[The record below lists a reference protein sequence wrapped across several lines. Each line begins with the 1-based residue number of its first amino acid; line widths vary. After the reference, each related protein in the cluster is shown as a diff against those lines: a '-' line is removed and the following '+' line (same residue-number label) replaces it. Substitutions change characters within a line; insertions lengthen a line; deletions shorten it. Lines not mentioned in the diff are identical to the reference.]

1 MSDDNAVSTESE
13 EREPGSTHTSAQELG
28 DITAQRLPGGLRK
41 LAQTVG
47 TEGDGV
53 DYYRFTLSEAREVR
67 LGLKLRQGEAELSV
81 EDAEGNVLAR
91 SMAHAGY
98 EAAVRTLLPGTYYV
112 RVEAVGAA
120 ASEYEFRYGVLEA
133 DASFRPASDSP
144 WHTGLAEQMGMPSFG
159 EAGYGFELSE
169 TVDGRVSGVLL
180 GTVLAVDP
188 NGESLSYGIVGGNG
202 SGLFA
207 LGGVSGELSYVGAG
221 EDFEGGAGSYELTIR
236 VSDGTHTIDTTVTVT
251 ITDAAEAPAFG
262 EGSYAFALTENV
274 DGRVSRVLLG
284 VVEATDPDSDTVR
297 YSLLDGNDSSL
308 FAIEETSGELFY
320 VGAGEDFEGGVTSY
334 EVTVRASDAAHTVDT
349 TVTVTVTDEGEAPA
363 FGEEGYAFEL
373 AENVDGRVN
382 RISLGTVTA
391 TDPDSDTVRYS
402 LLGGNDSSLFAIEET
417 SGELFYVGAGED
429 FEGGV
434 TSYEVTVRASDAA
447 HTVDTTVTVTV
458 TDEGEA
464 PAFGEKGY
472 AFELAENVD
481 GRVNRL
487 SLGAVTATDPD
498 SDTVR
503 YSLLG
508 GNDSSLFAIEET
520 SGELF
525 YVGAGEDFEGG
536 VTSYEVTVRASDAAH
551 TVDTTVT
558 VTVTDAAEA
567 PGFGEESY
575 AFELAENV
583 DGRVN
588 RLSLGAVTATDPDSD
603 MVRYSLL
610 DGNDSSLFAIEETS
624 GELFYV
630 GAGEDF
636 EGGVTSY
643 EVTVRAS
650 DAAHTVDTTVTV
662 TVTDAAEA
670 PGFGEEGYAF
680 ELAENVDGRVN
691 RLSLGAVTATDP
703 DSDTVRYSLLGGND
717 SSLFAIEETS
727 GELFY
732 VGAGEDFEGGVT
744 SYEVTVR
751 ASDAAHTVDTTVTV
765 TVTDEAEA
773 PGFGEESYAFELA
786 ENVDGRVNR
795 LSLGAVTATDP
806 DSDTVRYSLLGGNDS
821 SLFAIEETS
830 GELFYVGAGED
841 FEGGVTSYEVRV
853 RASDAA
859 HTVDTTVTVTVTDAG
874 EAPAFAEE
882 SYAFELAENVD
893 GRVNGISLGTV
904 TATDPDSDTVRYS
917 LLDGNDS
924 SLFAIEETSGELF
937 YVGAGEDFEG
947 GVTSY
952 EVTVRASDGTHTID
966 TTVTVTVTDAA
977 EAPAFGEESYAFELA
992 ENADGRANG
1001 LSLGRVLATDPDRD
1015 EVRYSLTGGN
1025 ESSLFNIDETSG
1037 ELYYVGPGEDYES
1050 GVTSYELTVRASDA
1064 AHTVDTTVTVTVTD
1078 EGEAPAF
1085 GEKGYA
1091 FELAENVDGRVNG
1104 LSLGSVTATDPDSD
1118 TVRYSLLDGNDSSL
1132 FAIEETS
1139 GELFYVGAG
1148 EDFEGGVTSYEV
1160 AVRASDAA
1168 HTVDTTVTV
1177 TVTDEGEAPAF
1188 GEKGYAFELAE
1199 NVDGRVNGLSLGT
1212 VTATDPDSDT
1222 VRYSLLDGNDSS
1234 LFAIGE
1240 TSGELYYVGPGEDYE
1255 SGVTS
1260 YELTVR
1266 ASDGTHASDTTVRVA
1281 LGDVRGRSEP
1291 EGGDLPNDRTTT
1303 GMVLVDEGAVTGNI
1317 EMWWDLDWFA
1327 VELVAGR
1334 TYRIDFRGQPTGD
1347 GTLVDPSLYGVFDGD
1362 GRLIPGTTIPDGGTS
1377 HNSRLVFTAPGEG
1390 RYYIA
1395 TSGNGT
1401 YPSGTGTYE
1410 LEVRDVRAPVFAEAG
1425 YRFALSENAEGS
1437 VNRQSLGTVT
1447 ATDPDGGTVR
1457 YRLVGGDESRRF
1469 AIDPDT
1475 GEVFYVGPG
1484 EDYESRVTSHE
1495 LTVQASDGA
1504 YSTEVSVTV
1513 TVTDAPEAPAFGEK
1527 GYAFELAENVD
1538 GRVNRLSLGTVT
1550 ATDPDSD
1557 EVRYSLLGGN
1567 DSSLFAIEETSG
1579 ELFYV
1584 GAGEDFEGGVTSYEL
1599 TIRASDGTHTIDTTV
1614 TVTVTDAAEQPAFG
1628 DGSYAFELAENA
1640 DGRANGLSLGRV
1652 LATDPD
1658 GDEVRYSLTGG
1669 NELFTVD
1676 ETSGELYYVG
1686 PGEDYESG
1694 VTSYEVTVRASDA
1707 AHTVDTTV
1715 TVTVTD
1721 EGEAP
1726 AFGEES
1732 YAFELA
1738 ENVDGR
1744 VNRLSLGTVT
1754 ATDPDSDTVRYSL
1767 LGGND
1772 SSLFVI
1778 GAASG
1783 ELYYVGGGEDFEGGV
1798 TSYELTVRAS
1808 DGTHTVDTTVTV
1820 TVADDPFD
1828 FERTTIEQGSSEAAG
1843 EDLPAGRETNG
1854 EVRVNAEPVDG
1865 TLHSQSDRD
1874 WFAVTLAP
1882 GRTYA
1887 FYLEGDTPRGGT
1899 DRAPA
1904 IRGLRDANGDPVAG
1918 IVGGVEVRFT
1928 TDAAA
1933 AEAVYYIEVGG
1944 GGDSGQGSSATRGLW
1959 TRSSVVDT
1967 GSVVNTRGNSDG
1979 GSDYRLWAS
1988 DITETRDTTDDYRSG
2003 VMTTGVVTEGGSV
2016 MGEIE
2021 RAGDRDWF
2029 EVELVEGRLY
2039 RIDLEGGWT
2048 KAGTLANAY
2057 LRGVYDGVG
2066 NLIDGTS
2073 NDNSGM
2079 GFNSRVYFM
2088 APEAGTYYVAAG
2100 GYGGNEGT
2108 YTLSVRDVTDG
2119 VPDDFAPGTGTSG
2132 RVEVGGTAT
2141 GKIEY
2146 EGDRDW
2152 FAVTLEAG
2160 RLYQIHLEG
2169 RDTGAGTLRNPYLP
2183 GVHDADGNLI
2193 NGTRNN
2199 DSGEGKNSLAFL
2211 IPSEPATYYVA
2222 ASAQGNEVGTYT
2234 LSVTDVTDDFAA
2246 GTWTSGTVEV
2256 GGTATGEIDILR
2268 DTDWFAVI
2276 LEAGKVYRID
2286 LEGRDTGAGT
2296 LRDPYLRGVHDGDG
2310 NLIDGT
2316 TNDNSD
2322 AGKNSRVFF
2331 TAPEDTTYY
2340 VAAGSRNTYEVG
2352 TYTLSVTEVVDDFA
2366 SDTDTTGTVMVG
2378 DTATG
2383 EINYEGDRDWI
2394 AVILEAGKVYR
2405 IDLEGLDTGAGTLRN
2420 PYLPGVHDG
2429 DGNRID
2435 GTRNND
2441 SGEGFNSRVYF
2452 MAPEADTYY
2461 VAAGAYGG
2469 SEGTYTLSVRDVPDD
2484 FAPGTG
2490 TSGRVEVGGEATGK
2504 IEYEGDRDWVAV
2516 TLEAGRLYRI
2526 DLEGR
2531 DTGAGT
2537 LHDPYLRGIHD
2548 GDGNLIDGTTN
2559 DNSGAGKNSRVFFTA
2574 PEDTT
2579 YYVAAGSRNK
2589 YEVGTYTLSVTEMVD
2604 DYASDTDTTGTVM
2617 VGDTATGE
2625 INYPGDRDWIA
2636 VILEAGKVYRIDLE
2650 GWDAGAG
2657 TLRDPYLRGIH
2668 DGDGNL
2674 IDGTTNDNSGAGKNS
2689 RVFFTAPEDTTYYVA
2704 AGSRN
2709 TYEVGTYTLSV
2720 TEIVD
2725 DYAADTDTTGTV
2737 MVGGTATGEINYPG
2751 DRDWIAVILEAGK
2764 IYRIDLE
2771 GLDAGAG
2778 TLGDPYLRGVHDGD
2792 GDLIGGTTDNNR
2804 GAGRNSR
2811 VFFKAADADTT
2822 YYVSAGVSGFSLGTY
2837 TLSVTEI
2844 VDDYAADT
2852 ATTGTVVVGGTATG
2866 EINYSGDRDWFAVIL
2881 EAGKVYRIDLEGWDA
2896 GAGTL
2901 GDPYLR
2907 GVHDGDGDLIGGT
2920 TDNNGGAG
2928 KNSRVFFKAA
2938 DADADATYYVSA
2950 GVYGSA
2956 VGTYTLSVTEMVD
2969 DYAADTGTTGTVLVG
2984 GTATGEIE
2992 TPGDRDW
2999 IAVILEAGKIYR
3011 IDLEGLDAG
3020 AGTLHD
3026 PYLRGVHDG
3035 DGDLIGGTTD
3045 NNGGAGRNS
3054 RVFFKAADADTT
3066 YYVSAGA
3073 SGFSLGTYTMS
3084 VTETVD
3090 DYAADT
3096 DTTGTVMVGD
3106 TATGEINYSGDRDWF
3121 AVILEAGKVYRID
3134 LEGLDARAGTLG
3146 DPYLRGVHDGDG
3158 DLIGG
3163 TTDNNG
3169 GAGKNSRVFF
3179 TAADADADATYY
3191 VSAGASGSSVGTYTL
3206 SVTEGVDD
3214 YAADTGTTGTVMVGG
3229 TATGEIET
3237 SGDRD
3242 WFAVILEAG
3251 KVYRIDLEGW
3261 RTRAGT
3267 LRDPYL
3273 RGVHDADGNLIDG
3286 TTNDNLGAGANS
3298 RVFFEAADADAD
3310 ATYYVSA
3317 GASGSSVGAYTLS
3330 VAEIVDDYES
3340 DTDTTGTVAVGGS
3353 VTGEIDFYGDRDWL
3367 AVTLE
3372 ADKTYRFD
3380 LEGSGTDR
3388 GTLRDP
3394 YLRGIHDADGNLI
3407 DGTTN
3412 HDGGA
3417 GYNSRVTFRATEPGI
3432 YYVSAS
3438 GYGYGEGTYTLSVE
3452 EIVDDYASDTGTTGT
3467 VAVGG
3472 SATGEI
3478 ETSGDRDWL
3487 AVTLEADKTY
3497 RFDLEGRSTWDGL
3510 NDPYLRGVYD
3520 ADGNLFDGTTN
3531 DDGGVGQN
3539 SRVTFRATEPGIYYV
3554 SAGAGYRYDE
3564 GTYTLS
3570 VEEVTDGM

>member
-1 MSDDNAVSTESE
+1 MSDDNAVSTEAE

-28 DITAQRLPGGLRK
+28 DITAQRLQGGLRIPE
-41 LAQTVG
+41 QTVG
-47 TEGDGV
+47 TEGDAV

-67 LGLKLRQGEAELSV
+67 LGLKLRQGEAELYL

-91 SMAHAGY
+91 SMAYAGF
-98 EAAVRTLLPGTYYV
+98 EVAVRTLLPGTYYV

-120 ASEYEFRYGVLEA
+120 ASEYDFRCGVLEA
-133 DASFRPASDSP
+133 NASFRPASNSA
-144 WHTGLAEQMGMPSFG
+144 WYAGFAAELGMPSFG

-169 TVDGRVSGVLL
+169 TVDGSVSGVLL

-188 NGESLSYGIVGGNG
+188 NGEELSYRIVGGNG
-202 SGLFA
+202 SELFA
-207 LGGVSGELSYVGAG
+207 LGGASGELSYVGAG
-221 EDFEGGAGSYELTIR
+221 EDFEGGAGPYELTIR
-236 VSDGTHTIDTTVTVT
+236 ASDGTHTIDTTVTVT

-262 EGSYAFALTENV
+262 E
-274 DGRVSRVLLG
+274 
-284 VVEATDPDSDTVR
+284 
-297 YSLLDGNDSSL
+297 
-308 FAIEETSGELFY
+308 
-320 VGAGEDFEGGVTSY
+320 
-334 EVTVRASDAAHTVDT
+334 
-349 TVTVTVTDEGEAPA
+349 
-363 FGEEGYAFEL
+363 
-373 AENVDGRVN
+373 
-382 RISLGTVTA
+382 
-391 TDPDSDTVRYS
+391 
-402 LLGGNDSSLFAIEET
+402 
-417 SGELFYVGAGED
+417 
-429 FEGGV
+429 
-434 TSYEVTVRASDAA
+434 
-447 HTVDTTVTVTV
+447 
-458 TDEGEA
+458 
-464 PAFGEKGY
+464 
-472 AFELAENVD
+472 
-481 GRVNRL
+481 
-487 SLGAVTATDPD
+487 
-498 SDTVR
+498 
-503 YSLLG
+503 
-508 GNDSSLFAIEET
+508 
-520 SGELF
+520 
-525 YVGAGEDFEGG
+525 
-536 VTSYEVTVRASDAAH
+536 
-551 TVDTTVT
+551 
-558 VTVTDAAEA
+558 
-567 PGFGEESY
+567 ES
-575 AFELAENV
+575 
-583 DGRVN
+583 
-588 RLSLGAVTATDPDSD
+588 
-603 MVRYSLL
+603 
-610 DGNDSSLFAIEETS
+610 
-624 GELFYV
+624 
-630 GAGEDF
+630 
-636 EGGVTSY
+636 
-643 EVTVRAS
+643 
-650 DAAHTVDTTVTV
+650 
-662 TVTDAAEA
+662 
-670 PGFGEEGYAF
+670 
-680 ELAENVDGRVN
+680 
-691 RLSLGAVTATDP
+691 
-703 DSDTVRYSLLGGND
+703 
-717 SSLFAIEETS
+717 
-727 GELFY
+727 
-732 VGAGEDFEGGVT
+732 
-744 SYEVTVR
+744 
-751 ASDAAHTVDTTVTV
+751 
-765 TVTDEAEA
+765 
-773 PGFGEESYAFELA
+773 
-786 ENVDGRVNR
+786 
-795 LSLGAVTATDP
+795 
-806 DSDTVRYSLLGGNDS
+806 
-821 SLFAIEETS
+821 
-830 GELFYVGAGED
+830 
-841 FEGGVTSYEVRV
+841 
-853 RASDAA
+853 
-859 HTVDTTVTVTVTDAG
+859 
-874 EAPAFAEE
+874 
-882 SYAFELAENVD
+882 
-893 GRVNGISLGTV
+893 
-904 TATDPDSDTVRYS
+904 
-917 LLDGNDS
+917 
-924 SLFAIEETSGELF
+924 
-937 YVGAGEDFEG
+937 
-947 GVTSY
+947 
-952 EVTVRASDGTHTID
+952 
-966 TTVTVTVTDAA
+966 
-977 EAPAFGEESYAFELA
+977 
-992 ENADGRANG
+992 
-1001 LSLGRVLATDPDRD
+1001 
-1015 EVRYSLTGGN
+1015 
-1025 ESSLFNIDETSG
+1025 
-1037 ELYYVGPGEDYES
+1037 
-1050 GVTSYELTVRASDA
+1050 
-1064 AHTVDTTVTVTVTD
+1064 
-1078 EGEAPAF
+1078 
-1085 GEKGYA
+1085 YA

-1148 EDFEGGVTSYEV
+1148 EDFEGGVTSYELT
-1160 AVRASDAA
+1160 VRASDAA

-1177 TVTDEGEAPAF
+1177 TVTDAAEAPAFSEESYAFELAENADGRANGLSLGRVTATDPDGDEVRYSLTGGNELFTVDETSGELYYVGPGEDYESGVTSYELTVRASDAAHTVDTTVTVTVTDAAEAPAF
-1188 GEKGYAFELAE
+1188 GKESYAFELAE
-1199 NVDGRVNGLSLGT
+1199 NVDGRVNRLSLGSVTATDPDSDTVRYSLLVGNDSSLFAIEETSGELFYVGAGEDFEGGVTSYEVTVRASDAAHTVDTTVTVTVTDAAEAPAFGKESYAFELAENVDGRVNRISLGSVTATDPDSDTVRYSLLGGNDSSLFAIEETSGELFYVGAGEDFEGGVTSYELTVRASDGTHTIDTTVTVTITDAAEAPAFSEESYAFELAENADGRANGLSLGRVLATDPDGDEVRYSLTGGNESMLFNIDETSGELYYVGPGEDYESGVTSYEVTVRASDAAHTVDTTVTVTVTDAAEAPAFGKESYAFELAENVDGRVNRLSLGT

-1234 LFAIGE
+1234 LFAIEETSGELFYVGAGEDFEGGVTSYELTIRASDGTHTIDTTVTVTVTDAAEQPTFGDGSYAFELAENADGRANGLSLGRVTATDPDGDEVRYSLTGGNESMLFNIDE

-1260 YELTVR
+1260 YEVTVRASDAAHTVDTTVMVTVTDAAEAPAFGEESYAFELVENVDGRVNRISLGAVTATDPDSDTVRYSLVGGNDSDLFAIGEASGELYYVGPGEDFEGGVTSYELTVR
-1266 ASDGTHASDTTVRVA
+1266 ASDGTHASDTAVTVA
-1281 LGDVRGRSEP
+1281 LGDVRGHSEP
-1291 EGGDLPNDRTTT
+1291 EGGDLPNDRTTP
-1303 GMVLVDEGAVTGNI
+1303 GMVLVDEAPVTGNI
-1317 EMWWDLDWFA
+1317 ESTWDLDWFA

-1334 TYRIDFRGQPTGD
+1334 TYQIDFRGQPTGD
-1347 GTLVDPSLYGVFDGD
+1347 GTLVDPFLYGVFDGD
-1362 GRLIPGTTIPDGGTS
+1362 GRLIRGTTSPDGGTS
-1377 HNSRLVFTAPGEG
+1377 YNSRLLFTAPGEG
-1390 RYYIA
+1390 TYYIV

-1401 YPSGTGTYE
+1401 HPSGTGTYE

-1437 VNRQSLGTVT
+1437 ASRIALGTVE

-1495 LTVQASDGA
+1495 LTIRASDG
-1504 YSTEVSVTV
+1504 THTIDTTV
-1513 TVTDAPEAPAFGEK
+1513 TVTITDAAEAPAFAEES
-1527 GYAFELAENVD
+1527 YAFALAENVD

-1550 ATDPDSD
+1550 ATDPDRD
-1557 EVRYSLLGGN
+1557 TVRYSLLGGN

-1669 NELFTVD
+1669 NESMLFNID

-1707 AHTVDTTV
+1707 AHTVDITV

-1721 EGEAP
+1721 AAEAP

-1732 YAFELA
+1732 YAFALA
-1738 ENVDGR
+1738 ENADGR
-1744 VNRLSLGTVT
+1744 TERQSLGAVT
-1754 ATDPDSDTVRYSL
+1754 ATDPDGDEVRYSL
-1767 LGGND
+1767 AGGIE
-1772 SSLFVI
+1772 SGLFAI

-1783 ELYYVGGGEDFEGGV
+1783 ELYYVGAGEDFESDAGP
-1798 TSYELTVRAS
+1798 YELTVQAS
-1808 DGTHTVDTTVTV
+1808 DGTHTVDAMVTV
-1820 TVADDPFD
+1820 TVVDDPSD
-1828 FERTTIEQGSSEAAG
+1828 FEKSTEPQGSSEPAG

-1865 TLHSQSDRD
+1865 TLRSQSDRD

-1887 FYLEGDTPRGGT
+1887 FNVEGDTPRGGT

-1944 GGDSGQGSSATRGLW
+1944 GGESGQGSSATRGFG

-2048 KAGTLANAY
+2048 KAGTLSNAY
-2057 LRGVYDGVG
+2057 LRGVYDRVG

-2073 NDNSGM
+2073 NDNSGV

-2100 GYGGNEGT
+2100 GYGGNAGT

-2222 ASAQGNEVGTYT
+2222 AGAQGNEVGTYT

-2383 EINYEGDRDWI
+2383 EIN
-2394 AVILEAGKVYR
+2394 
-2405 IDLEGLDTGAGTLRN
+2405 
-2420 PYLPGVHDG
+2420 
-2429 DGNRID
+2429 
-2435 GTRNND
+2435 
-2441 SGEGFNSRVYF
+2441 S
-2452 MAPEADTYY
+2452 
-2461 VAAGAYGG
+2461 
-2469 SEGTYTLSVRDVPDD
+2469 
-2484 FAPGTG
+2484 
-2490 TSGRVEVGGEATGK
+2490 
-2504 IEYEGDRDWVAV
+2504 
-2516 TLEAGRLYRI
+2516 
-2526 DLEGR
+2526 
-2531 DTGAGT
+2531 
-2537 LHDPYLRGIHD
+2537 
-2548 GDGNLIDGTTN
+2548 
-2559 DNSGAGKNSRVFFTA
+2559 
-2574 PEDTT
+2574 
-2579 YYVAAGSRNK
+2579 
-2589 YEVGTYTLSVTEMVD
+2589 
-2604 DYASDTDTTGTVM
+2604 
-2617 VGDTATGE
+2617 
-2625 INYPGDRDWIA
+2625 PGDRDWIA

-2657 TLRDPYLRGIH
+2657 TLRDPYLRGVH

-2674 IDGTTNDNSGAGKNS
+2674 IGGTTDNNGGAGRNS
-2689 RVFFTAPEDTTYYVA
+2689 RVFFTAADADAPATYYVS
-2704 AGSRN
+2704 AGASGSS
-2709 TYEVGTYTLSV
+2709 VGTYTLSVTEGVDDYAADTDTTGTVLVGGTATGEIETSGDRDWIAVILEAGKVYRIDLEGWDTRAGTLRDPYLRGVHDGDGDLIGGTTDNNGGAGRNSRVFFKAADADADATYYVSAGASGSSVGAYTLSV

-2725 DYAADTDTTGTV
+2725 DYAADTATTGTV
-2737 MVGGTATGEINYPG
+2737 VVGGTATGEINYPG

-2778 TLGDPYLRGVHDGD
+2778 TLRDPYLRGVHDGD

-2804 GAGRNSR
+2804 GADRNSR
-2811 VFFKAADADTT
+2811 VFFKAPEDTT
-2822 YYVSAGVSGFSLGTY
+2822 YYVAAGASAGASGFSLGTY

-2844 VDDYAADT
+2844 LDDYAADT
-2852 ATTGTVVVGGTATG
+2852 ATTGTVLVGGTATG

-2896 GAGTL
+2896 RAGTLGDPYLRGVHDGDGDLIGGTTDNNRGAGKNSRVFFKAADADADATYYVSAGVYGSAVGTYTLSVTEMVDDYAADTATTGTVLVGGTATGEINYPGDRDWIAVILEAGKVYRIDLEGWDARAGTL

-2956 VGTYTLSVTEMVD
+2956 VGTYTLSVTETEIVD
-2969 DYAADTGTTGTVLVG
+2969 DYAADTDTTGTVLVG
-2984 GTATGEIE
+2984 GTATGEINY
-2992 TPGDRDW
+2992 PGDRDW

-3011 IDLEGLDAG
+3011 IDLEGWDTR
-3020 AGTLHD
+3020 AGTLRD

-3054 RVFFKAADADTT
+3054 RVFFKAADADADAT
-3066 YYVSAGA
+3066 YYVSAGVYGSA
-3073 SGFSLGTYTMS
+3073 VGTYTLSVTETEIVDDYAADTDTTGTVLVGGTATGEINYPGDRDWIAVILEAGKIYRIDLEGLDAGAGTLRDPYLRGVHDGDGDLIGGTTDNNGGAGRNSRVFFKAADADADTTYYVSVGVSGFSLGTYTMS
-3084 VTETVD
+3084 VTEIVD

-3096 DTTGTVMVGD
+3096 DTTGTVLVGG

-3134 LEGLDARAGTLG
+3134 LEGWDAGAGTLG
-3146 DPYLRGVHDGDG
+3146 DPYLRGIHDGDG
-3158 DLIGG
+3158 DLTGSTWRAWMRGPAPRIC
-3163 TTDNNG
+3163 
-3169 GAGKNSRVFF
+3169 AGS
-3179 TAADADADATYY
+3179 TMA
-3191 VSAGASGSSVGTYTL
+3191 
-3206 SVTEGVDD
+3206 
-3214 YAADTGTTGTVMVGG
+3214 
-3229 TATGEIET
+3229 TAT
-3237 SGDRD
+3237 
-3242 WFAVILEAG
+3242 
-3251 KVYRIDLEGW
+3251 
-3261 RTRAGT
+3261 
-3267 LRDPYL
+3267 
-3273 RGVHDADGNLIDG
+3273 
-3286 TTNDNLGAGANS
+3286 
-3298 RVFFEAADADAD
+3298 
-3310 ATYYVSA
+3310 
-3317 GASGSSVGAYTLS
+3317 
-3330 VAEIVDDYES
+3330 
-3340 DTDTTGTVAVGGS
+3340 
-3353 VTGEIDFYGDRDWL
+3353 
-3367 AVTLE
+3367 
-3372 ADKTYRFD
+3372 
-3380 LEGSGTDR
+3380 
-3388 GTLRDP
+3388 
-3394 YLRGIHDADGNLI
+3394 
-3407 DGTTN
+3407 
-3412 HDGGA
+3412 
-3417 GYNSRVTFRATEPGI
+3417 
-3432 YYVSAS
+3432 
-3438 GYGYGEGTYTLSVE
+3438 
-3452 EIVDDYASDTGTTGT
+3452 
-3467 VAVGG
+3467 
-3472 SATGEI
+3472 
-3478 ETSGDRDWL
+3478 
-3487 AVTLEADKTY
+3487 
-3497 RFDLEGRSTWDGL
+3497 
-3510 NDPYLRGVYD
+3510 
-3520 ADGNLFDGTTN
+3520 
-3531 DDGGVGQN
+3531 
-3539 SRVTFRATEPGIYYV
+3539 
-3554 SAGAGYRYDE
+3554 
-3564 GTYTLS
+3564 
-3570 VEEVTDGM
+3570 